1 MGTVVT
7 LDLPDDAPQHDL
19 PWIITIGSLDEGE
32 DWEAVFGPYE
42 YAHANAL
49 AEHAVADDNL
59 LAVVEP
65 LLPATTLGEIR
76 DDIARARQEALESVA
91 EEDDDVLDSD
101 FDFDDDYEDD
111 HDHEPASEPTP
122 EEIRAGFARLSAR
135 LTQP

>member
-7 LDLPDDAPQHDL
+7 LDIPDDSPQHDL
-19 PWIITIGSLDEGE
+19 PWIITFGPLDEDE

-42 YAHANAL
+42 YAHATAL
-49 AEHAVADDNL
+49 AEHIVADDNL

-76 DDIARARQEALESVA
+76 DELARARREALEAVA
-91 EEDDDVLDSD
+91 EEDDDDSD
-101 FDFDDDYEDD
+101 SDSDEDYEHE
-111 HDHEPASEPTP
+111 HDHAPAAEPTP

>member
-19 PWIITIGSLDEGE
+19 PWIITIGPLDEGE
-32 DWEAVFGPYE
+32 DWETVFGPYE

-49 AEHAVADDNL
+49 AEHVVADDNL

-76 DDIARARQEALESVA
+76 DEIARAKQDALDNAV
-91 EEDDDVLDSD
+91 EEDDDALDSD
-101 FDFDDDYEDD
+101 FEFEDD
-111 HDHEPASEPTP
+111 FEDDEEHVHASEPTP

-135 LTQP
+135 LAKP